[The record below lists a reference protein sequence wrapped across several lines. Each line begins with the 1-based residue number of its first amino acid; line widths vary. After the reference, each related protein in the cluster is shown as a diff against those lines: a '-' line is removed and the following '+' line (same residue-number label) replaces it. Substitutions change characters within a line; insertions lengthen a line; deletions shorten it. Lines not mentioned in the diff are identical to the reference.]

1 MAVFDGSHRMGIAS
15 EGRWQICFAY
25 RLRNFG
31 YWYAQVFGEQPIDAV
46 LQFPANPSY
55 DLIGL
60 DRDRDVVDEVDQHAY
75 ADHGQQQV
83 GADGKTGHEDALVG
97 TLNGSQHE

>member
-1 MAVFDGSHRMGIAS
+1 MGIAR
-15 EGRWQICFAY
+15 EGRRQIRFAY

-46 LQFPANPSY
+46 LLFPANPSY

-60 DRDRDVVDEVDQHAY
+60 NRGRDVVDEVDQHAY
-75 ADHGQQQV
+75 ADHGQQQAH
-83 GADGKTGHEDALVG
+83 ADEKMGHEDTLVG
-97 TLNGSQHE
+97 TPNGSQHEQAVDKRCH